1 MTRFAFGRKGTC
13 ALVLWSA
20 YLLTWA
26 AASGASPA
34 SVVMW
39 WLAGLALLEMFTLSL
54 GRKPDSQ
61 ARPALLTPAPARAE
75 GAAVWHA
82 MDAVEDWESEGG
94 ATATS

>member
-13 ALVLWSA
+13 ALVLWSG

-26 AASGASPA
+26 AASGARPA

-54 GRKPDSQ
+54 GRKPDAAF
-61 ARPALLTPAPARAE
+61 ARIYNRASGAYSRKGPRAE
-75 GAAVWHA
+75 GAEHQ
-82 MDAVEDWESEGG
+82 
-94 ATATS
+94 